1 MPIDPRL
8 RAHLDSLP
16 STPPL
21 DQVTPELLRT
31 RIAQIIAGLNFPD
44 LPQVPSY
51 DAHIPGPASD
61 IPVRIYQPET
71 KTPAP
76 VIVHFHGGGW
86 VVGSLD
92 THDPFCR
99 YLSELAR
106 AVIVS
111 VDYRLAPEHK
121 FPAAIEDAEA
131 VTRWT
136 FAHAAELGG
145 NPRRVFVSGDSA
157 GGNLAAAVAQLLPK
171 KAGLR
176 GQILLFPVTDTAP
189 ENYPSYEQ
197 NAKGYGL
204 ERASMQWFLDQ
215 YLDGPA
221 SRTDLRAAPIL
232 AKDLGKLPPALI
244 MTGEYDVLRDE
255 GMVYSARLRE
265 AGVDVTHFH
274 FSEMHHNFPVW
285 PLTVAEFPQSYEARE
300 KIANWVRVMWL

>member
-1 MPIDPRL
+1 MPIDPKL

-16 STPPL
+16 PAPL
-21 DQVTPELLRT
+21 IDQVTPDLLRA
-31 RIAQIIAGLNFPD
+31 RIAQLIAGLNFPD
-44 LPQVPSY
+44 LPKIPTR
-51 DAHIPGPASD
+51 DTHIPGPAGN
-61 IPVRIYQPET
+61 IPARIYSPET
-71 KTPAP
+71 KAPAP

-106 AVIVS
+106 AVIIS

-131 VTRWT
+131 ATRW
-136 FAHAAELGG
+136 ALDHAAELGG
-145 NPRRVFVSGDSA
+145 NPQRVFVSGDSA
-157 GGNLAAAVAQLLPK
+157 GGNLAAAVAQLLAE

-176 GQILLFPVTDTAP
+176 GQILLFPITDATP
-189 ENYPSYEQ
+189 EKYPSYEQ

-204 ERASMQWFLDQ
+204 ERANMEWFLNQ
-215 YLDGPA
+215 YLGGQA
-221 SRTDLRAAPIL
+221 SRNDLRAAPIL

-255 GMVYSARLRE
+255 GMVYAARLRE

-300 KIANWVRVMWL
+300 KIANWVRKIAQ

>member
-1 MPIDPRL
+1 MPIDRRL

-16 STPPL
+16 PAPPL
-21 DQVTPELLRT
+21 DQVTPGLLRA

-44 LPQVPSY
+44 LPQVPTH
-51 DAHIPGPASD
+51 DAHIPGPAGD

-71 KTPAP
+71 FGPAP

-99 YLSELAR
+99 YLSDLSR

-131 VTRWT
+131 ATRWAL
-136 FAHAAELGG
+136 AHAAELGG
-145 NPRRVFVSGDSA
+145 NPQHVFVSGDSA
-157 GGNLAAAVAQLLPK
+157 GANLAAAVAQLLAEK
-171 KAGLR
+171 TSLR

-204 ERASMQWFLDQ
+204 ERANMQWFLDQ

-221 SRTDLRAAPIL
+221 SRKDLRAAPIL
-232 AKDLGKLPPALI
+232 AKDLDKLPPALI

-274 FSEMHHNFPVW
+274 FSEMNHNFPVW

-300 KIANWVRVMWL
+300 KIANWVRIQSL

>member
-16 STPPL
+16 PAPPP
-21 DQVTPELLRT
+21 DQVTPHLLRT

-44 LPQVPSY
+44 LPQVPTR
-51 DAHIPGPASD
+51 DAHIAGPAGN

-71 KTPAP
+71 NIPAP

-99 YLSELAR
+99 YLAGLAK
-106 AVIVS
+106 AIVVS

-131 VTRWT
+131 ATRWVLD
-136 FAHAAELGG
+136 HAAELGG
-145 NPRRVFVSGDSA
+145 DPARVFVSGDSA
-157 GGNLAAAVAQLLPK
+157 GGNLAAAVAQLLAK
-171 KAGLR
+171 DASLR
-176 GQILLFPVTDTAP
+176 GQILLFPVADTAP
-189 ENYPSYEQ
+189 GNYPSYEQ

-204 ERASMQWFLDQ
+204 ERANMQWFLDQ

-232 AKDLGKLPPALI
+232 AKDIGKLPPAII

-255 GMVYSARLRE
+255 GMLYSARLRE

-274 FSEMHHNFPVW
+274 FSDMHHNFPVW

-300 KIANWVRVMWL
+300 KIANWVRIMSL

>member
-1 MPIDPRL
+1 MPIDPKL

-16 STPPL
+16 PAPPN
-21 DQVTPELLRT
+21 DQVTPDLLRA
-31 RIAQIIAGLNFPD
+31 RIAQLIAGLNFSD
-44 LPQVPSY
+44 LPNIPTR
-51 DAHIPGPASD
+51 DTHIPGSAGN
-61 IPVRIYQPET
+61 IPVRIYSPET

-99 YLSELAR
+99 YLAELTHA
-106 AVIVS
+106 AIVS

-131 VTRWT
+131 ATRWAL
-136 FAHAAELGG
+136 AHAAQLGG
-145 NPRRVFVSGDSA
+145 NPQRVFVSGDSA
-157 GGNLAAAVAQLLPK
+157 GGNLAAAVAQLI
-171 KAGLR
+171 GRDTSLR
-176 GQILLFPVTDTAP
+176 GQILLFPVTDANP
-189 ENYPSYEQ
+189 GNYPSYQQ
-197 NAKGYGL
+197 NASGYGL
-204 ERASMQWFLDQ
+204 ERAAMQWFLDQ

-221 SRTDLRAAPIL
+221 SRRDVRAAPIL

-265 AGVDVTHFH
+265 AGVEVTHFH
-274 FSEMHHNFPVW
+274 FSDMHHNFPVW

-300 KIANWVRVMWL
+300 KIASWVRSASQ